1 MIDNGLKED
10 GVPPRRFWLSRTKD
24 ETGISRTGRVLE
36 GVLLQSGKVVAEWR
50 PPMCSI
56 GIYNSMDEFL
66 NVQRSMPPVLQRDRV
81 ARPRTGGI
89 GDAERTEWI

>member
-1 MIDNGLKED
+1 MSEMIDNGLKED

-36 GVLLQSGKVVAEWR
+36 GILLQSGKVVAEWR

-66 NVQRSMPPVLQRDRV
+66 NIHVRCHPSCSEIVWLDPEQE
-81 ARPRTGGI
+81 G
-89 GDAERTEWI
+89 